1 MKEIIICNTTNY
13 GVMDMVSRELSA
25 AASGAKL
32 AGVREGMTAKERNG
46 NGRR

>member
-13 GVMDMVSRELSA
+13 GSDGYGEPRTRRCRL
-25 AASGAKL
+25 GAKL

-46 NGRR
+46 NERR